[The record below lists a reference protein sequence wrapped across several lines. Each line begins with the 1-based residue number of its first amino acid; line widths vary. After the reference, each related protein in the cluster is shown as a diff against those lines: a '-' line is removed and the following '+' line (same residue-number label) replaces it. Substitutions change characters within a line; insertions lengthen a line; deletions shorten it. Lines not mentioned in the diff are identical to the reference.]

1 MILAT
6 TLATVAIVTQNQA
19 PLRATPSDSSA
30 QRASLWQGEPLEV
43 RGEKLNYLKVYDPNL
58 KRAGY
63 IRVADVRVVSLDS
76 ATAPELLA
84 IVRFLRDAP
93 GSESLGIS
101 YAELYLKSVPTESLT
116 AEPFDAIGTMAER
129 LAERASS
136 NHDTATFAPL
146 AAEMDVV
153 TRLGVRFRRFTSDG
167 GTAFCYEGD
176 MFRRVLGIPNADA
189 PQQARAALGLTRHE
203 CVDPNL
209 GPTDR
214 YEADRARAEILD
226 RVPGTGL
233 DPDLANRVHLRR
245 AGVWSGLAY
254 GQMRRGETPQ
264 GAAERAMR
272 ELAAVDRSALND
284 AAVSTYTESAL
295 RVGASR
301 WDAGPTSS
309 HAGKLTVSATPGVPG
324 ETCVLL
330 KDARHGTDKPLAQ
343 RCTFGNVWLGSASS
357 NGAGTAL
364 ALAVQPFATWRE
376 LWLFRKTAQGWSID
390 VLPPG
395 ASNPTLGYV
404 EFAGW
409 VPGGKRVLVARE
421 QEVNG
426 TFNRRFEVVRIE
438 TLQVEKSASAPEL
451 LPTFARWQDSAW
463 RQNTVA
469 MR

>member
-6 TLATVAIVTQNQA
+6 TLATVAIVTQNQV
-19 PLRATPSDSSA
+19 PLRAAPRDTAA

-43 RGEKLNYLKVYDPNL
+43 RGEKFDFLKVYDARH
-58 KRAGY
+58 KRTGY
-63 IRVADVRVVSLDS
+63 VRAADVRVVPVDPG
-76 ATAPELLA
+76 AAPELLA

-101 YAELYLKSVPTESLT
+101 YAELYLRSAPSESLT
-116 AEPFDAIGTMAER
+116 AEPFDAIGTMADR
-129 LAERASS
+129 LAERASTS
-136 NHDTATFAPL
+136 RDKATLATVTAEL
-146 AAEMDVV
+146 DVV
-153 TRLGVRFRRFTSDG
+153 QRLGVGFRRVVRDG
-167 GTAFCYEGD
+167 STTVCYDGE

-214 YEADRARAEILD
+214 YEVDRTRAEVLD
-226 RVPGTGL
+226 RVPVASL
-233 DPDLANRVHLRR
+233 DTDLANRVHLRR

-254 GQMRRGETPQ
+254 GQMRRGEVPQ
-264 GAAERAMR
+264 GAAERAVR
-272 ELAAVDRSALND
+272 ELAAVDRSELND
-284 AAVSTYTESAL
+284 AGVSIYTDSAL

-301 WDAGPTSS
+301 WDAGPTPSRS
-309 HAGKLTVSATPGVPG
+309 AKLTVSVTPGVPG

-330 KDARHGTDKPLAQ
+330 KDAKHGTDSPLAQ

-364 ALAVQPFATWRE
+364 ALAVQPLATWRE
-376 LWLFRKTAQGWSID
+376 LWIFHKSAQGWTVD

-395 ASNPTLGYV
+395 TSNPTLGYV

-426 TFNRRFEVVRIE
+426 TFNRRFEVVRID
-438 TLQVEKSASAPEL
+438 TLQTEKSASAPEL

-463 RQNTVA
+463 KQNSVA